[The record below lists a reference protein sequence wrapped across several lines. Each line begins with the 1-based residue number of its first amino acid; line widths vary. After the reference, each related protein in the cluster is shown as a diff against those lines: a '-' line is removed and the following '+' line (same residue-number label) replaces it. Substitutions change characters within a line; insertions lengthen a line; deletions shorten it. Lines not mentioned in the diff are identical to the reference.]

1 MLDSG
6 SRTLLQCLQEEGVE
20 VIFGYPG
27 GAVLPI
33 YDALYDSPIRHI
45 LVRHEQGAVHAADGY
60 ARASGRVGVCLATSG
75 PGATNL
81 VTGLATAH
89 MDSIPI
95 VAITGQVGR
104 SLIGTDAFQEV
115 DTLGVTRA
123 ITKHSYLVEDAED
136 IPRIVHE
143 AFYIARTG
151 RPGPVLI
158 DVPKNVALQRGPTS
172 HPQKPPGRRG
182 YRFHTAPD
190 PAAVEAAAQAIARA
204 ERPLLI
210 VGGGVVQSGTEE
222 ALRRLMAAHDLPAAS
237 TLMGLGAVPGTD
249 PRHLGLLGMHGTY
262 AANRA
267 TAQAD
272 LVIGLGLRFD
282 DRVTGAAKHFAP
294 RATIIHLE
302 IDEAEVGKIVP
313 VDIPVIGDLRYSLP
327 ALETALSR
335 TAQTASA
342 DARGAWWEEIRAWEA
357 HQGWTALTPMELGG
371 EGGKLLHPQA
381 VIQEIYRVTDGEAV
395 VVTDVGQH
403 QMWTA
408 LLYPFAKTRQLV
420 TSGGLGTMGFGLPAA
435 LGAQMARP
443 EASVWLI
450 SGDGSI
456 QMNIQ
461 EMATATNYGLPVR
474 VVVINNHQL
483 GMVRQWQELF
493 HQERYSAVQMTDLPD
508 YRLLAEAY
516 GWKGMRVE
524 TATDLR
530 AALAACQAERG
541 PVILDVVVEPQE
553 NVFPMVPQGAS
564 LSDVLLEKPQ
574 PAAERS

>member
-1 MLDSG
+1 MVESG
-6 SRTLLQCLQEEGVE
+6 ARTLLQCLQEEGVE

-60 ARASGRVGVCLATSG
+60 ARVSGRTGVCLATSG

-81 VTGLATAH
+81 VTGLATAQ
-89 MDSIPI
+89 MDSIPL
-95 VAITGQVGR
+95 VAVTGQVAR
-104 SLIGTDAFQEV
+104 PLIGTDAFQEV

-123 ITKHSYLVEDAED
+123 ITKHSYLVDDARD

-143 AFYIARTG
+143 AYYIARTG

-158 DVPKNVALQRGPTS
+158 DIPKNVALQRGPFE
-172 HPQKPPGRRG
+172 HPAAPPGRRG
-182 YRFHTAPD
+182 YRFSTEPEG
-190 PAAVEAAAQAIARA
+190 AAVEAAAQAIAAA

-210 VGGGVVQSGTEE
+210 VGGGVIHSGSEE
-222 ALRRLMAAHDLPAAS
+222 SLRRLMAALDAPAAS
-237 TLMGLGAVPGTD
+237 TLMGLGAVHGTD

-267 TAQAD
+267 TAHAD
-272 LVIGLGLRFD
+272 LIIGLGLRFD
-282 DRVTGAAKHFAP
+282 DRVTGSTKHFAP
-294 RATIIHLE
+294 KAKIIHFD
-302 IDEAEVGKIVP
+302 IDEAEIEKIVRVDFP
-313 VDIPVIGDLRYSLP
+313 VLGDLRYALP
-327 ALETALSR
+327 ALEAAIAR
-335 TAQTASA
+335 NPQTASA
-342 DARGAWWEEIRAWEA
+342 AARSAWWEEIREWEA

-371 EGGKLLHPQA
+371 ENGSLLRPQA
-381 VIQEIYRVTDGEAV
+381 VIQEIYKATDGEAV

-408 LLYPFAKTRQLV
+408 LLYPFARARQFV

-443 EASVWLI
+443 DASVWLV

-493 HQERYSAVQMTDLPD
+493 HQERYSAVHMTDLPD

-524 TATDLR
+524 TAQGLR
-530 AALAACQAERG
+530 EALLDCASEPG

-553 NVFPMVPQGAS
+553 NVFPMVPAGAS
-564 LSDVLLEKPQ
+564 LADVLLEKPQ
-574 PAAERS
+574 PAERS

>member
-1 MLDSG
+1 MVQSG
-6 SRTLLQCLQEEGVE
+6 ARLLLECLREEGVE
-20 VIFGYPG
+20 VVFGYPG

-33 YDALYDSPIRHI
+33 YDALYDCEIRHI

-89 MDSIPI
+89 MDSIPL

-123 ITKHSYLVEDAED
+123 ITKHGYLVEDAGD

-143 AFYIARTG
+143 AFHIARTG
-151 RPGPVLI
+151 RPGPVVI
-158 DVPKNVALQRGPTS
+158 DVPKNVALQRGEWA
-172 HPQKPPGRRG
+172 HPQGPPGRRG
-182 YRFHTAPD
+182 YRIPTE
-190 PAAVEAAAQAIARA
+190 PAAVQVAAAAAAIAAA
-204 ERPLLI
+204 ERPLVL
-210 VGGGVVQSGTEE
+210 VGGGVVQSGTEPE
-222 ALRRLMAAHDLPAAS
+222 TRRLLERLDAPAAS
-237 TLMGLGAVPGTD
+237 TLMGLGGVPGSD

-267 TAQAD
+267 TARAD
-272 LVIGLGLRFD
+272 LIIGLGLRFD
-282 DRVTGAAKHFAP
+282 DRVTGAAKQFAP
-294 RATIIHLE
+294 RARIVHLE
-302 IDEAEVGKIVP
+302 IDEAEIEKTVRADFP
-313 VDIPVIGDLRYSLP
+313 VMGDLRFSLP
-327 ALETALSR
+327 ALLTALEGVGR
-335 TAQTASA
+335 TRG
-342 DARGAWWEEIRAWEA
+342 DARAPWWEEIRGWEE
-357 HQGWTALTPMELGG
+357 HQGWNALTPLELGG
-371 EGGKLLHPQA
+371 EDGRALRPQA
-381 VIQEIYRVTDGEAV
+381 VIQEIYRVTEGEAV
-395 VVTDVGQH
+395 IATDVGQH
-403 QMWTA
+403 QMWAA
-408 LLYPFAKTRQLV
+408 LLYPFARTRQLI

-443 EASVWLI
+443 DASVWLI

-508 YRLLAEAY
+508 YRLLAQAY

-524 TATDLR
+524 TAAELR
-530 AALAACQAERG
+530 EALAAAASEPG
-541 PVILDVVVEPQE
+541 PVILDVVVESQE

-564 LSDVLLEKPQ
+564 LADVLLEKPE
-574 PAAERS
+574 PAGERG

>member
-1 MLDSG
+1 MVETG
-6 SRTLLQCLQEEGVE
+6 ARTLLRCLQEEGVD

-33 YDALYDSPIRHI
+33 YDALYDSSIRHI
-45 LVRHEQGAVHAADGY
+45 LVRHEQGAVHAADGF
-60 ARASGRVGVCLATSG
+60 ARVSGKVGVCLATSG

-81 VTGLATAH
+81 VTGLATAL
-89 MDSIPI
+89 MDSIPL
-95 VAITGQVGR
+95 VAITGQVAR
-104 SLIGTDAFQEV
+104 ALIGTDAFQEV

-123 ITKHSYLVEDAED
+123 ITKHSYLVEDAKD

-143 AFYIARTG
+143 AFHIARTG

-158 DVPKNVALQRGPTS
+158 DLPKNVCLQRVPVV
-172 HPQKPPGRRG
+172 HPGAPPGRRG
-182 YRFHTAPD
+182 YRFAKEAD
-190 PAAVEAAAQAIARA
+190 PGAVEAAAQAIAAA

-210 VGGGVVQSGTEE
+210 VGGGVIHSGMHES
-222 ALRRLMAAHDLPAAS
+222 LRRLMQAIDVPATS
-237 TLMGLGAVPGTD
+237 TLMGLGAVVGTD

-267 TAQAD
+267 TAHAD
-272 LVIGLGLRFD
+272 LVIGVGLRFD
-282 DRVTGAAKHFAP
+282 DRVTGSAPHFAP
-294 RATIIHLE
+294 KAKIIHFE
-302 IDEAEVGKIVP
+302 IEEAEIEKIVRVDFP
-313 VDIPVIGDLRYSLP
+313 VLGDLRYSLP
-327 ALETALSR
+327 ALEEAVERNPR
-335 TAQTASA
+335 TASDAS
-342 DARGAWWEEIRAWEA
+342 RSAWWEEIRAWEE

-371 EGGKLLHPQA
+371 EDGKLLRPQA
-381 VIQEIYRVTDGEAV
+381 VIQEVYKATGGDAV

-408 LLYPFAKTRQLV
+408 LLYPFREARQLV

-435 LGAQMARP
+435 LGAQMAQP
-443 EASVWLI
+443 EKSVWLI

-493 HQERYSAVQMTDLPD
+493 HQERYSAVAMTDLPD

-516 GWKGMRVE
+516 GWKGLRVE
-524 TATDLR
+524 TADGLR
-530 AALAACQAERG
+530 EALAACAEYPG

-553 NVFPMVPQGAS
+553 NVFPMVPAGAS
-564 LSDVLLEKPQ
+564 LSEVILEKPQ
-574 PAAERS
+574 PAVERS

>member
-1 MLDSG
+1 MAESG
-6 SRTLLQCLQEEGVE
+6 AHILLQCLQEEGVE

-33 YDALYDSPIRHI
+33 YDALYDSEIRHV
-45 LVRHEQGAVHAADGY
+45 LVRHEQGAVHAADGF
-60 ARASGRVGVCLATSG
+60 ARVSGKVGVCLATSG

-81 VTGLATAH
+81 VTGLATAL
-89 MDSIPI
+89 MDSIPM
-95 VAITGQVGR
+95 VAITGQVAR

-123 ITKHSYLVEDAED
+123 ITKHSYLVEDARD

-143 AFYIARTG
+143 AFHIARTG

-158 DVPKNVALQRGPTS
+158 DIPKNVALQREAVAHPTA
-172 HPQKPPGRRG
+172 PPGRRG
-182 YRFHTAPD
+182 YRFRAHAD
-190 PAAVEAAAQAIARA
+190 PAQVEAAAQAIAQA

-210 VGGGVVQSGTEE
+210 VGGGVVHSGTEE
-222 ALRRLMAAHDLPAAS
+222 SLRRLMQAIDVPAAS
-237 TLMGLGAVPGTD
+237 TLMGLGAVAGTD
-249 PRHLGLLGMHGTY
+249 PRHLGLIGMHGTY

-267 TAQAD
+267 TAHAD
-272 LVIGLGLRFD
+272 LVIGIGLRFD
-282 DRVTGAAKHFAP
+282 DRVTGSARHFAP
-294 RATIIHLE
+294 RAKIVHFE
-302 IDEAEVGKIVP
+302 IEEAEIEKIVRVDYP
-313 VDIPVIGDLRYSLP
+313 VLGDLRYSLP
-327 ALETALSR
+327 AFEAAVQRIPR
-335 TAQTASA
+335 TAG
-342 DARGAWWEEIRAWEA
+342 DAARHAWWEQIRSWEE
-357 HQGWTALTPMELGG
+357 HQGWTALTPMDLGG
-371 EGGKLLHPQA
+371 EDGRLLRPQA
-381 VIQEIYRVTDGEAV
+381 VIQEVYKATGGDAV

-408 LLYPFAKTRQLV
+408 LLYPFRRTRQLV

-435 LGAQMARP
+435 LGAQMAQP
-443 EASVWLI
+443 QASVWLI

-493 HQERYSAVQMTDLPD
+493 HQERYSAVAMTDLPD
-508 YRLLAEAY
+508 YRLLAQAY
-516 GWKGMRVE
+516 GWKGLRVE
-524 TATDLR
+524 TAAELS
-530 AALAACQAERG
+530 AALAECRTHRG

-553 NVFPMVPQGAS
+553 NVFPMVPAGAS
-564 LSDVLLEKPQ
+564 LADVILEKPQ
-574 PAAERS
+574 PAVERS

>member
-1 MLDSG
+1 MSETG
-6 SRTLLQCLQEEGVE
+6 AKTLLHCLQEEGVE

-33 YDALYDSPIRHI
+33 YDALYDSPIRHV

-60 ARASGRVGVCLATSG
+60 ARVSGKVGVCLATSG

-81 VTGLATAH
+81 VTGLATAL
-89 MDSIPI
+89 MDSIPM
-95 VAITGQVGR
+95 VAVTGQVTR

-115 DTLGVTRA
+115 DTIGVTRA

-158 DVPKNVALQRGPTS
+158 DIPKNVALQRGNFPHPTA
-172 HPQKPPGRRG
+172 PPGRRG
-182 YRFHTAPD
+182 YRFHQEAD
-190 PAAVEAAAQAIARA
+190 PGAVEAAAKAIAEA

-222 ALRRLMAAHDLPAAS
+222 FLRRLMAERDIPAAS
-237 TLMGLGAVPGTD
+237 TLMGLGAVVGTD

-267 TAQAD
+267 TAHAD
-272 LVIGLGLRFD
+272 LVVGIGVRFD
-282 DRVTGAAKHFAP
+282 DRVTGSAPHFAP
-294 RATIIHLE
+294 KAKIVHME
-302 IDEAEVGKIVP
+302 IDEAEVEKIVRVDYP
-313 VDIPVIGDLRYSLP
+313 VLGDLRSSLP
-327 ALETALSR
+327 ALLAAVTRDPR
-335 TAQTASA
+335 TADDA
-342 DARGAWWEEIRAWEA
+342 ARGAWWEEIRAWEA
-357 HQGWTALTPMELGG
+357 HQGWTATTPMELGG
-371 EGGKLLHPQA
+371 AGGQPLRPQA
-381 VIQEIYRVTDGEAV
+381 VIQEVYKATDGAAV
-395 VVTDVGQH
+395 IVTDVGQH

-493 HQERYSAVQMTDLPD
+493 HQERYSAVAITDLPD

-516 GWKGMRVE
+516 GWKGIHVE
-524 TATDLR
+524 SAEELS
-530 AALAACQAERG
+530 AALGECRTQRG
-541 PVILDVVVEPQE
+541 PIILDVVVEPQE
-553 NVFPMVPQGAS
+553 NVFPMVPAGAS
-564 LSDVLLEKPQ
+564 LADVILEKPQ
-574 PAAERS
+574 PAVERS